1 MIDRTDD
8 ILRHFP
14 TLLRR
19 WDDSIAMMW
28 ALSISPRTLLLRL
41 ERNGRDGNLE
51 IACIEPE
58 FIHRPTEWMDSH
70 VEIERR
76 PVGFLVKDEPAGLE
90 AHAGHVEVAEN
101 RKPLNAFTFSATSGE
116 TG

>member
-1 MIDRTDD
+1 MLDRTDD

-19 WDDSIAMMW
+19 WDGSIARMW
-28 ALSISPRTLLLRL
+28 CLTISHRTLLIRL
-41 ERNGRDGNLE
+41 EQNGQDGNLL

-58 FIHRPTEWMDSH
+58 FIHGPTEWMDSH

-76 PVGFLVKDEPAGLE
+76 VEGFLVKDERASLE
-90 AHAGHVEVAEN
+90 VHAGHVELKEN
-101 RKPLNAFTFSATSGE
+101 SKPLNAFTFGASGKK
-116 TG
+116 G

>member
-1 MIDRTDD
+1 MLDRTDD

-19 WDDSIAMMW
+19 WDGSIARMW
-28 ALSISPRTLLLRL
+28 RLTISHRTLLLRL
-41 ERNGRDGNLE
+41 EQNGRDGNLE

-58 FIHRPTEWMDSH
+58 FIHGPTEWMDSQ

-76 PVGFLVKDEPAGLE
+76 QGA
-90 AHAGHVEVAEN
+90 
-101 RKPLNAFTFSATSGE
+101 SW
-116 TG
+116 